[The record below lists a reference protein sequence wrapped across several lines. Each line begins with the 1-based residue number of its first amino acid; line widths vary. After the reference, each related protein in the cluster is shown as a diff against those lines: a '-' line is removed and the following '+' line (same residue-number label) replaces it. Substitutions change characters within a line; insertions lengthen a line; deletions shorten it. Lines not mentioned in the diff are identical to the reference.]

1 LGKVIAIGEEPP
13 AVVGGLVVNTGRT
26 PRPVTGAE
34 AQRARPSAGKKAA
47 MARFFAFRGPSER
60 RRDLITTLE
69 FVVALVAILLG
80 AAFFTNAVEILG
92 GRLGMR
98 QGAVGS
104 LLAAVGTAL
113 PESMIAIVAILE
125 PVMSGD
131 TSGEGALIGIG
142 AILGAPFMLA
152 TLAMFVVGVS
162 AVAFRGRRDQ
172 GTDLRIDPATIGRDV
187 GFFLVFFAVAAGV
200 GLVELPMF
208 LKVVI
213 AIVLAFGYGLYVR
226 RTLTSGEHLEEMPER
241 LLILPRSDDPPLGA
255 VVFQT
260 LASLGVILAGAHFF
274 VDAVEHAAEGL
285 GLPAGL
291 IALVLAPLATELPE
305 KFNSIFWMRDGK
317 DTLALGNVTGAMMFQ
332 STIPVAFGVLFT
344 PWNLQPLDLFAVVLA
359 LASGGL
365 VFLNLRRSGTLRAGG
380 LMLGGL
386 FYLAFVIGAIIAV
399 T

>member
-1 LGKVIAIGEEPP
+1 M
-13 AVVGGLVVNTGRT
+13 
-26 PRPVTGAE
+26 VTA
-34 AQRARPSAGKKAA
+34 
-47 MARFFAFRGPSER
+47 
-60 RRDLITTLE
+60 LE
-69 FVVALVAILLG
+69 FVVALVGILLG

-125 PVMSGD
+125 PVLTGGPSE
-131 TSGEGALIGIG
+131 EGALIGIG

-162 AVAFRGRRDQ
+162 ALVFRRRRDQ
-172 GTDLRIDPATIGRDV
+172 GTALRVDAATISRDV
-187 GFFLVFFAVAAGV
+187 GFFLIFFAVAAGV
-200 GLVELPMF
+200 GLVELP
-208 LKVVI
+208 LYAKVVV
-213 AIVLAFGYGLYVR
+213 ALVLVLGYALYVG
-226 RTLTSGEHLEEMPER
+226 RTLASGEHLEEVPER
-241 LLILPRSDDPPLGA
+241 LLILPRRQDPPLLA

-274 VDAVEHAAEGL
+274 VDAVEHAAAGL

-291 IALVLAPLATELPE
+291 VALVLAPLATELPE

-344 PWNLQPLDLFAVVLA
+344 PWNLTPLDLFAVVLA

-365 VFLNLRRSGTLRAGG
+365 IYVGLMRSGKLRAGR
-380 LMLGGL
+380 LIFGGL
-386 FYLAFVIGAIIAV
+386 FYLAFVLGAVIAV
-399 T
+399 V

>member
-1 LGKVIAIGEEPP
+1 
-13 AVVGGLVVNTGRT
+13 
-26 PRPVTGAE
+26 
-34 AQRARPSAGKKAA
+34 
-47 MARFFAFRGPSER
+47 M
-60 RRDLITTLE
+60 ITTLE
-69 FVVALVAILLG
+69 FVAALVAILLG
-80 AAFFTNAVEILG
+80 AAFFTNAIEILG

-125 PVMSGD
+125 PVISGD
-131 TSGEGALIGIG
+131 TSGDGALIGIG

-162 AVAFRGRRDQ
+162 AVVFRGRRDQ
-172 GTDLRIDPATIGRDV
+172 GMGLRIDPATISRDV
-187 GFFLVFFAVAAGV
+187 GFFLLFFAVAAGV
-200 GLVELPMF
+200 GLVDLPIF
-208 LKVVI
+208 LKVVV
-213 AIVLAFGYGLYVR
+213 AIVLGFGYGIYVK
-226 RTLTSGEHLEEMPER
+226 RTLSSGEHLEEVPER
-241 LLILPRSDDPPLGA
+241 LLFLPRSTNPPFVA
-255 VVFQT
+255 VLFQT

-274 VDAVEHAAEGL
+274 VDAVEHAAEGF

-317 DTLALGNVTGAMMFQ
+317 DTLALGNVAGAMMFQ

-344 PWNLQPLDLFAVVLA
+344 PWNLQTLDLFAVVLA

-365 VFLNLRRSGTLRAGG
+365 ILFTLRRTGTLKAGR

-386 FYLAFVIGAIIAV
+386 FYVVFVIGAIIAV

>member
-1 LGKVIAIGEEPP
+1 M
-13 AVVGGLVVNTGRT
+13 
-26 PRPVTGAE
+26 
-34 AQRARPSAGKKAA
+34 S
-47 MARFFAFRGPSER
+47 
-60 RRDLITTLE
+60 LITTLE
-69 FVVALVAILLG
+69 FVAALVAILLG

-113 PESMIAIVAILE
+113 PESMIAVVAILE
-125 PVMSGD
+125 PVLKGGPSE
-131 TSGEGALIGIG
+131 EGALIGIG

-162 AVAFRGRRDQ
+162 ALIFRRRRDQ
-172 GTDLRIDPATIGRDV
+172 GTGLRIDAATIGRDV

-200 GLVELPMF
+200 GLVELPF
-208 LKVVI
+208 YLKVVV
-213 AIVLAFGYGLYVR
+213 ALVLACGYGLYVR
-226 RTLTSGEHLEEMPER
+226 RTLSSGEHLEEVPEK
-241 LLILPRSDDPPLGA
+241 LLLLPRSQHPALLA

-260 LASLGVILAGAHFF
+260 LASLGVIIAGAHFF
-274 VDAVEHAAEGL
+274 VDAVEHAAAGL

-332 STIPVAFGVLFT
+332 STVPVAFGVLFT
-344 PWNLQPLDLFAVVLA
+344 PWNLTLLDLFAVVLA

-365 VFLNLRRSGTLRAGG
+365 VYLTLRRSGTLRAGG

-386 FYLAFVIGAIIAV
+386 FYVAFVVGAVIAV
-399 T
+399 L

>member
-1 LGKVIAIGEEPP
+1 
-13 AVVGGLVVNTGRT
+13 
-26 PRPVTGAE
+26 
-34 AQRARPSAGKKAA
+34 
-47 MARFFAFRGPSER
+47 MYW
-60 RRDLITTLE
+60 ITTLE
-69 FVVALVAILLG
+69 FVAALVAILLG

-125 PVMSGD
+125 PVFSGD

-162 AVAFRGRRDQ
+162 ALVFRGRRGQ
-172 GTDLRIDPATIGRDV
+172 GTGLRIDAATISRDV
-187 GFFLVFFAVAAGV
+187 GFFLIFFAAAAGV
-200 GLVELPMF
+200 GLVELPLY
-208 LKVVI
+208 LKVVV
-213 AIVLAFGYGLYVR
+213 ALVLAFGYGLYVR
-226 RTLTSGEHLEEMPER
+226 RTLTSGEHLEEVPEK
-241 LLILPRSDDPPLGA
+241 LLILPRRQNPPLFA

-317 DTLALGNVTGAMMFQ
+317 DTLAMGNITGAMMFQ

-365 VFLNLRRSGTLRAGG
+365 VYLTIRRSGTLRAGG
-380 LMLGGL
+380 LMLGVL
-386 FYLAFVIGAIIAV
+386 FYAAFVVGAVIAV
-399 T
+399 L

>member
-1 LGKVIAIGEEPP
+1 
-13 AVVGGLVVNTGRT
+13 
-26 PRPVTGAE
+26 
-34 AQRARPSAGKKAA
+34 
-47 MARFFAFRGPSER
+47 MARFFRGPSER

-69 FVVALVAILLG
+69 FVAALVGILLG
-80 AAFFTNAVEILG
+80 AAFFTNAIEILG

-125 PVMSGD
+125 PIISGD
-131 TSGEGALIGIG
+131 TSGDGAVIGIG

-162 AVAFRGRRDQ
+162 AVVFRDRRGQ
-172 GTDLRIDPATIGRDV
+172 GKGLRIDPATIGRDI
-187 GFFLVFFAVAAGV
+187 GFFLIFFAVAAGV
-200 GLVELPMF
+200 GLVELPIF
-208 LKVVI
+208 LKVIV
-213 AIVLAFGYGLYVR
+213 AVVLASGYGIYVR
-226 RTLTSGEHLEEMPER
+226 RTLSSGEHLDEVPER
-241 LLILPRSDDPPLGA
+241 LLILPRNQNPPFVA
-255 VVFQT
+255 VLLQT
-260 LASLGVILAGAHFF
+260 LGSLGVILAGAHFF
-274 VDAVEHAAEGL
+274 VDAVEHAAEGF

-305 KFNSIFWMRDGK
+305 KFNSIFWVRDGK

-332 STIPVAFGVLFT
+332 STIPVAFGILFT
-344 PWNLQPLDLFAVVLA
+344 PWDLQPLDLFAVVLG

-365 VFLNLRRSGTLRAGG
+365 IFFTLRRTGTLRAGG

-386 FYLAFVIGAIIAV
+386 FYVAFVIGAIIAV

>member
-1 LGKVIAIGEEPP
+1 
-13 AVVGGLVVNTGRT
+13 
-26 PRPVTGAE
+26 
-34 AQRARPSAGKKAA
+34 
-47 MARFFAFRGPSER
+47 M
-60 RRDLITTLE
+60 ITTLE
-69 FVVALVAILLG
+69 FAGALVGILLG
-80 AAFFTNAVEILG
+80 ALFFTNAVEILG

-113 PESMIAIVAILE
+113 PESMIAVVAILE
-125 PVMSGD
+125 PVISGD
-131 TSGEGALIGIG
+131 TSGEGAKIGIG

-172 GTDLRIDPATIGRDV
+172 GTGLRIDPATIGRDV
-187 GFFLVFFAVAAGV
+187 AFFLVFFALAAGV
-200 GLVELPMF
+200 GLLELPLV
-208 LKVVI
+208 LKIVI
-213 AIVLAFGYGLYVR
+213 ALVLAFGYGLYVK
-226 RTLTSGEHLEEMPER
+226 RTLTSGEHLEEVPER
-241 LLILPRSDDPPLGA
+241 LLILPRTQSPPLLA

-260 LASLGVILAGAHFF
+260 LASLGVIIAGAHFF

-291 IALVLAPLATELPE
+291 IALILAPLATELPE
-305 KFNSIFWMRDGK
+305 KFNSVFWMRNGK
-317 DTLALGNVTGAMMFQ
+317 DTLAMGNITGAMMFQ

-359 LASGGL
+359 LISGGL
-365 VFLNLRRSGTLRAGG
+365 IFFTLRRSGTLRAGG

-386 FYLAFVIGAIIAV
+386 FYIAFVIGAIIAV
-399 T
+399 V

>member
-1 LGKVIAIGEEPP
+1 
-13 AVVGGLVVNTGRT
+13 
-26 PRPVTGAE
+26 
-34 AQRARPSAGKKAA
+34 
-47 MARFFAFRGPSER
+47 MARFFAYRGPSER

-69 FVVALVAILLG
+69 FAAALVGILLG

-125 PVMSGD
+125 PLVTGD

-162 AVAFRGRRDQ
+162 AVAFRRRRDQ
-172 GTDLRIDPATIGRDV
+172 GTGLRIDPATIGRDV
-187 GFFLVFFAVAAGV
+187 GFFLIFFAVAAGV
-200 GLVELPMF
+200 GLVELPLY
-208 LKVVI
+208 LKVVV
-213 AIVLAFGYGLYVR
+213 ALVLAFGYGLYVR
-226 RTLTSGEHLEEMPER
+226 RTLTSGEHLEEVPER
-241 LLILPRSDDPPLGA
+241 LLILPRREDPPLFA
-255 VVFQT
+255 VVFQA

-274 VDAVEHAAEGL
+274 VDAVEHAAKGL

-305 KFNSIFWMRDGK
+305 KFNSIFWMRNGK
-317 DTLALGNVTGAMMFQ
+317 DTLAFGNVTGAMMFQ

-344 PWNLQPLDLFAVVLA
+344 P
-359 LASGGL
+359 
-365 VFLNLRRSGTLRAGG
+365 
-380 LMLGGL
+380 
-386 FYLAFVIGAIIAV
+386 
-399 T
+399 

>member
-1 LGKVIAIGEEPP
+1 
-13 AVVGGLVVNTGRT
+13 
-26 PRPVTGAE
+26 
-34 AQRARPSAGKKAA
+34 

-60 RRDLITTLE
+60 RRKLITTLE
-69 FVVALVAILLG
+69 FVAALVAILLG
-80 AAFFTNAVEILG
+80 ALFFTNAVEILG

-125 PVMSGD
+125 PVISGD
-131 TSGEGALIGIG
+131 TSGEGAKIGIG

-152 TLAMFVVGVS
+152 TLAMFVVGTS
-162 AVAFRGRRDQ
+162 AVVFRGRRGQ
-172 GTDLRIDPATIGRDV
+172 GTGLRINPATISRDI
-187 GFFLVFFAVAAGV
+187 GFFLIFFAIAAGV
-200 GLVELPMF
+200 GLVELPII
-208 LKVVI
+208 LKVIV
-213 AIVLAFGYGLYVR
+213 AIVLGFGYGLYVK
-226 RTLTSGEHLEEMPER
+226 RTLTSGEHLEEVPER
-241 LLILPRSDDPPLGA
+241 LLFLPRTKNPPFAA
-255 VVFQT
+255 VLFQT
-260 LASLGVILAGAHFF
+260 LASLGVIIAGAHFF
-274 VDAVEHAAEGL
+274 VGAVEHAAAGL

-291 IALVLAPLATELPE
+291 VALVLAPLATELPE

-317 DTLALGNVTGAMMFQ
+317 DTLAMGNITGAMMFQ
-332 STIPVAFGVLFT
+332 STIPVAFGVIFT

-365 VFLNLRRSGTLRAGG
+365 VFFTLRRSGTLRAGG

-386 FYLAFVIGAIIAV
+386 FYVVFVIGAIITV